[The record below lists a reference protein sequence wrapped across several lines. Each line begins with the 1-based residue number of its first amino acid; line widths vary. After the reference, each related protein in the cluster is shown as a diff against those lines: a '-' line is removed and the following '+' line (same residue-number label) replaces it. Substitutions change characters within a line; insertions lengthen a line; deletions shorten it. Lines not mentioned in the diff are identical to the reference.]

1 MPTLLCADFI
11 QGTSMTKKQAHS
23 SRSGSARVRRHDL
36 RQAATGLATA
46 SVLAVGL
53 PAPTAMA
60 GTGSCV
66 GSGAI
71 SVADARTSECQLQ
84 TGDALS
90 VTGTGSITG
99 EGSGPAVGV
108 RVVSGETGIQITN
121 DGDIVGNPSDG
132 LWNEGTITE
141 VTNRGRIDAG
151 AFALG
156 VYSTGTINVLNNEA
170 GAEIR
175 AGTGS
180 LNAIESYGTLG
191 TLNNA
196 GHILGGIRTSN
207 TTINLSGGSA
217 RITGPVNVLGTSGSI
232 NVVSGAVFTTE
243 NTFRSSLFRIQSGA
257 RLVIGSSSHV
267 IEAFSLTSDAF
278 RNAGTLHVPEG
289 INAQITG
296 NYTQSGALRLGASS
310 SSSFGRLTVSGD
322 VNLQPSATFVVDVN
336 AANTL
341 AAGDTLAGVLTAGGT
356 LSNAAPAT
364 NVTDNSA
371 LFNFQSQ
378 TSGSQVNLLVEAA
391 GTDPEPPPAPP
402 PTPAPT
408 PSPGGGSRGG
418 GAVPAPAPPPG
429 QGIVPATIQAGLIN
443 GVPTAQVLDGYIR
456 GGRTGTDWDAVVT
469 ALGHL
474 PDDASVARAVGQAM
488 PSMHGNAVRALLA
501 HVSSTGSAVVG
512 PQARGGSDG
521 AAAEPGTG
529 LWVQPLSSVADQ
541 DRYRQASGYRVRTQG
556 LAGGHQTSLAPG
568 STIGFGL
575 AYLDGRVEGRDF
587 ALGHRSDL
595 ESVQVLGY
603 GSYDLAAWR
612 LQWQADATRSSVKS
626 ARALGFI
633 GRTAQASYRA
643 NASHLG
649 MSVGRPL
656 TLSSTSVTPLVGID
670 WRRARSNA
678 YTETGAGALDLRVAA
693 QKAEELVAKL
703 GVEARHPLG
712 AQSHLLAQMAV
723 GYDLSGGHDSTSA
736 QFVGGGPVFSTLG
749 TPRQRTLAELGLG
762 VVHKVG
768 SAVDMRVHY
777 DLSRRGGMTDQGVS
791 LRLDWRF

>member
-1 MPTLLCADFI
+1 MKNKST
-11 QGTSMTKKQAHS
+11 HS
-23 SRSGSARVRRHDL
+23 SRSGNARARRRDL

-53 PAPTAMA
+53 PASTVLA

-66 GSGAI
+66 GAGAI
-71 SVADARTSECQLQ
+71 TVSDARVGECQLQ

-99 EGSGPAVGV
+99 DGGSSVVGV
-108 RVVSGETGIQITN
+108 RVVSGQTGVQITN
-121 DGDIVGNPSDG
+121 DGDIIGNPSDG

-141 VTNRGRIDAG
+141 VTNRGRIGAG
-151 AFALG
+151 PFALG
-156 VYSTGTINVLNNEA
+156 VYSTGTITVLNNEA
-170 GAEIR
+170 GAQIQ

-180 LNAIESYGTLG
+180 INAIESYGTLG

-196 GHILGGIRTSN
+196 GHILGGIRTGN

-217 RITGPVNVLGTSGSI
+217 RITGPVNVVGTNGSV

-243 NTFRSSLFRIQSGA
+243 NTFRSNVFRIQSGA
-257 RLVIGSSSHV
+257 RLVVGSTLHV
-267 IEAFSLTSDAF
+267 IEVFSPTSDAF
-278 RNAGTLHVPEG
+278 SNAGTLHVPEG
-289 INAQITG
+289 VNAQITG

-336 AANTL
+336 GTNTL
-341 AAGDTLAGVLTAGGT
+341 AAGDTLEGVLTAGGT
-356 LSNAAPAT
+356 LTNAASAT
-364 NVTDNSA
+364 NVSDNSA
-371 LFNFQSQ
+371 LFNFRSQ
-378 TSGSQVNLLVEAA
+378 TSGNQVNLLVDAA
-391 GTDPEPPPAPP
+391 GTPPPPAPP
-402 PTPAPT
+402 PAPAPAPA
-408 PSPGGGSRGG
+408 PSPGGGGHGG
-418 GAVPAPAPPPG
+418 GATPVPTPAPSPG

-469 ALGHL
+469 ALGRL

-488 PSMHGNAVRALLA
+488 PSMHGNAAQALLA
-501 HVSSTGSAVVG
+501 HVSSTGSVVVG
-512 PQARGGSDG
+512 QQAGSGSDG
-521 AAAEPGTG
+521 AAAKSGAG
-529 LWVQPLSSVADQ
+529 LWVQPLNHRVDQ

-556 LAGGHQTSLAPG
+556 LAGGYQGSMASG
-568 STIGFGL
+568 STLGFGL

-587 ALGHRSDL
+587 AQAHRSDL

-603 GSYDLAAWR
+603 GSYDLSAWR

-626 ARALGFI
+626 ARSLGFI
-633 GRTAQASYRA
+633 GRSAKASYRGH
-643 NASHLG
+643 ASHLG
-649 MSVGRPL
+649 LSMGRPM
-656 TLSSTSVTPLVGID
+656 TVATTSVTPSVGLD
-670 WRRARSNA
+670 WRRARHNA

-712 AQSHLLAQMAV
+712 AQSHLLAQAAV
-723 GYDLSGGHDSTSA
+723 GYDLSGGRDSTAA
-736 QFVGGGPVFSTLG
+736 QFVGGGSVFSTPG
-749 TPRQRTLAELGLG
+749 SEQRRTLAELGLG

-768 SAVDMRVHY
+768 DALEMRVHY
-777 DLSRRGGMTDQGVS
+777 DLSLRGKMTDQGVS

>member
-1 MPTLLCADFI
+1 MKNKST
-11 QGTSMTKKQAHS
+11 HS
-23 SRSGSARVRRHDL
+23 SRSGNARARRRDL

-53 PAPTAMA
+53 PASTVLA

-66 GSGAI
+66 GAGAI
-71 SVADARTSECQLQ
+71 TVSDARVGECQLQ

-99 EGSGPAVGV
+99 DGGSSVVGV
-108 RVVSGETGIQITN
+108 RVVSGQTGVQITN
-121 DGDIVGNPSDG
+121 DGDIIGNPSDG

-141 VTNRGRIDAG
+141 VTNRGRIGAG
-151 AFALG
+151 PFALG
-156 VYSTGTINVLNNEA
+156 VYSTGTITVLNNEA
-170 GAEIR
+170 GAQIQ

-180 LNAIESYGTLG
+180 INAIESYGTLG

-196 GHILGGIRTSN
+196 GHILGGIRTGN

-217 RITGPVNVLGTSGSI
+217 RITGPVNVVGTNGSV

-243 NTFRSSLFRIQSGA
+243 NTFRSNVFRIQSGA
-257 RLVIGSSSHV
+257 RLVVGSTLHV
-267 IEAFSLTSDAF
+267 IEVFSPTSDAF
-278 RNAGTLHVPEG
+278 SNAGTLHVPEG
-289 INAQITG
+289 VNAQITG

-336 AANTL
+336 GTNTL
-341 AAGDTLAGVLTAGGT
+341 AAGDTLEGVLTAGGT
-356 LSNAAPAT
+356 LTNAASAT
-364 NVTDNSA
+364 NVSDNSA
-371 LFNFQSQ
+371 LFNFRSQ
-378 TSGSQVNLLVEAA
+378 TSGNQVNLLVDAA
-391 GTDPEPPPAPP
+391 GTPPPPA
-402 PTPAPT
+402 
-408 PSPGGGSRGG
+408 PSPGGGGHGG
-418 GAVPAPAPPPG
+418 GATPVPTPAPSPG

-469 ALGHL
+469 ALGRL

-488 PSMHGNAVRALLA
+488 PSMHGNAAQALLA
-501 HVSSTGSAVVG
+501 HVSSTGSVVVG
-512 PQARGGSDG
+512 QQAGIGSDG
-521 AAAEPGTG
+521 AAAKSGAG
-529 LWVQPLSSVADQ
+529 LWVQPLNHRVDQ

-556 LAGGHQTSLAPG
+556 LTGGYQGSMASG
-568 STIGFGL
+568 STLGFGL

-587 ALGHRSDL
+587 AQAHRSDL

-603 GSYDLAAWR
+603 GSYDLSAWR
-612 LQWQADATRSSVKS
+612 MQWQADATRSSVKS
-626 ARALGFI
+626 ARSLGFI
-633 GRTAQASYRA
+633 GRSAKASYRGH
-643 NASHLG
+643 ASHLG
-649 MSVGRPL
+649 LSMGRPM
-656 TLSSTSVTPLVGID
+656 TVATTSVTPSVGLD
-670 WRRARSNA
+670 WRRARHNA

-693 QKAEELVAKL
+693 QKAEELVVKL

-712 AQSHLLAQMAV
+712 AQSHLLAQAAV
-723 GYDLSGGHDSTSA
+723 GYDLSGGRDSTAA
-736 QFVGGGPVFSTLG
+736 QFVGGGSVFSTQG
-749 TPRQRTLAELGLG
+749 TEQRRTLAELGLG

-768 SAVDMRVHY
+768 DALEMRVHY
-777 DLSRRGGMTDQGVS
+777 DLSLRGKMTDQGVS

>member
-1 MPTLLCADFI
+1 M
-11 QGTSMTKKQAHS
+11 SKQPAHAF
-23 SRSGSARVRRHDL
+23 RSDSARARRREF

-71 SVADARTSECQLQ
+71 TVADARVGECQLQ

-99 EGSGPAVGV
+99 DGASTVVGV
-108 RVVSGETGIQITN
+108 RVGSGQTGVQITN

-132 LWNEGTITE
+132 IWNQGTITE
-141 VTNRGRIDAG
+141 ITNRGRIGAG
-151 AFALG
+151 SFALG
-156 VYSTGTINVLNNEA
+156 VYNDTIGTITILNNEA
-170 GAEIR
+170 GAEIQ
-175 AGTGS
+175 AGSGS
-180 LNAIESYGTLG
+180 TNAIESTGTLG

-196 GHILGGIRTSN
+196 GHILGGIQTGN
-207 TTINLSGGSA
+207 TTLNLSGSAA
-217 RITGPVNVLGTSGSI
+217 RITGPVNNVGTGSSI
-232 NVVSGAVFTTE
+232 NILSGAVFTTE
-243 NTFRSSLFRIQSGA
+243 NTFRSNLFRIQSGA
-257 RLVIGSSSHV
+257 RLVVGSTLHV
-267 IEAFSLTSDAF
+267 IEAYSLTPDAF
-278 RNAGTLHVPEG
+278 DNAGTLQIPEG
-289 INAQITG
+289 TNAQITG

-310 SSSFGRLTVSGD
+310 ASSFGRLTVSGN

-336 AANTL
+336 ATNTL

-356 LSNAAPAT
+356 LTNAAPST
-364 NVTDNSA
+364 NVSDNSA

-378 TSGSQVNLLVEAA
+378 TSGSQIDLLVQAA
-391 GTDPEPPPAPP
+391 GTDPEPGPG
-402 PTPAPT
+402 
-408 PSPGGGSRGG
+408 PSPGGGGGSSAHGG
-418 GAVPAPAPPPG
+418 GSAPAPVPSSG
-429 QGIVPATIQAGLIN
+429 QGIVPATIRAGLTN

-469 ALGHL
+469 ALGRL

-488 PSMHGNAVRALLA
+488 PSMHGNAVQALLA
-501 HVSSTGSAVVG
+501 HVSSTGSAVSG
-512 PQARGGSDG
+512 QQARGGADG

-568 STIGFGL
+568 SSIGFGL

-612 LQWQADATRSSVKS
+612 LQWQADASRSSVKS

-633 GRTAQASYRA
+633 GRSAQASYRGH
-643 NASHLG
+643 ASHLG
-649 MSVGRPL
+649 VSLGRPMAVAA
-656 TLSSTSVTPLVGID
+656 TSVTPSVGLD

-678 YTETGAGALDLRVAA
+678 YTETGAGALDLQVAA
-693 QKAEELVAKL
+693 QKAKELVAKL
-703 GVEARHPLG
+703 GVDVRHPVG
-712 AQSHLLAQMAV
+712 AQSHLLAQAAV
-723 GYDLSGGHDSTSA
+723 GYDLAGDRDSTSA
-736 QFVGGGPVFSTLG
+736 QFVGGGPVFSTPG
-749 TPRQRTLAELGLG
+749 TQRRRTLAELGLG
-762 VVHKVG
+762 LVHKAG
-768 SAVDMRVHY
+768 EAVDMRVQY
-777 DLSRRGGMTDQGVS
+777 DLSLRGGMTDQGVS

>member
-1 MPTLLCADFI
+1 M
-11 QGTSMTKKQAHS
+11 SKQPAHTF
-23 SRSGSARVRRHDL
+23 RSDSARARRREF
-36 RQAATGLATA
+36 RQAATGLAAA

-60 GTGSCV
+60 GTGSCT
-66 GSGAI
+66 GAGAI
-71 SVADARTSECQLQ
+71 EVADARVGECQLE

-99 EGSGPAVGV
+99 DGVGSSVGV
-108 RVVSGETGIQITN
+108 RVDVGNTGVQITN
-121 DGDIVGNPSDG
+121 DGDIVGSPSDG
-132 LWNEGTITE
+132 IWNQGTISQI
-141 VTNRGRIDAG
+141 TNRGRIDAG
-151 AFALG
+151 PFALG
-156 VYSTGTINVLNNEA
+156 VYNTGTINVLNNEA

-175 AGTGS
+175 TGTGS
-180 LNAIESYGTLG
+180 TYAIVSTLGTLG
-191 TLNNA
+191 TINNA
-196 GHILGGIRTSN
+196 GHILGGIQTSN
-207 TTINLSGGSA
+207 TTINLSGASA
-217 RITGPVNVLGTSGSI
+217 RITGPVSNTGSGGSI
-232 NVVSGAVFTTE
+232 NVISGAVFTTE

-257 RLVIGSSSHV
+257 RLVVGSSLHV
-267 IEAFSLTSDAF
+267 IEAYSLTPDAF
-278 RNAGTLHVPEG
+278 DNAGTLHVPEG
-289 INAQITG
+289 TTAQITG
-296 NYTQSGALRLGASS
+296 NYTQSGTLRLGASS
-310 SSSFGRLTVSGD
+310 ASSFGRLTVSGN
-322 VNLQPSATFVVDVN
+322 VSLGAGATFVVDVN
-336 AANTL
+336 ATNTL

-356 LSNAAPAT
+356 LANAAPAT
-364 NVTDNSA
+364 NVSDNSA

-378 TSGSQVNLLVEAA
+378 TSGSQIDLRVEAA
-391 GTDPEPPPAPP
+391 GTGSG
-402 PTPAPT
+402 PTPAPGGGGG
-408 PSPGGGSRGG
+408 GGGSHGG
-418 GAVPAPAPPPG
+418 GSAPEPVPTPG

-469 ALGHL
+469 ALGRL

-488 PSMHGNAVRALLA
+488 PSMHGNAARTLLA

-512 PQARGGSDG
+512 QQARGGSDG
-521 AAAEPGTG
+521 AAAEPGRG

-587 ALGHRSDL
+587 ALGHRIDL

-603 GSYDLAAWR
+603 GSHDLAAWR

-626 ARALGFI
+626 ARTLGFI
-633 GRTAQASYRA
+633 GRSAQASYRA

-649 MSVGRPL
+649 MSVGRPM
-656 TLSSTSVTPLVGID
+656 TLASTSVTPLVGVD

-712 AQSHLLAQMAV
+712 AQSHLLAQVAV
-723 GYDLSGGHDSTSA
+723 GYDLSGGRDSTSA
-736 QFVGGGPVFSTLG
+736 QFVGGGPVFSTPG
-749 TPRQRTLAELGLG
+749 TQRQRTLAELGLG

-777 DLSRRGGMTDQGVS
+777 DLSLRGGMTDQGVS

>member
-1 MPTLLCADFI
+1 MKNKP
-11 QGTSMTKKQAHS
+11 AHS
-23 SRSGSARVRRHDL
+23 SRSGKARARRRDL

-53 PAPTAMA
+53 PASTVLA

-71 SVADARTSECQLQ
+71 TVSDARTSECQLQ

-99 EGSGPAVGV
+99 EGVGPAVGV
-108 RVVSGETGIQITN
+108 RVVSGETGVQITN
-121 DGDIVGNPSDG
+121 DGDIIGNPSDG
-132 LWNEGTITE
+132 LWNEGTITQ
-141 VTNRGRIDAG
+141 VTNRGRIGAG

-156 VYSTGTINVLNNEA
+156 VYSTGTITVLNNEA
-170 GAEIR
+170 GAEIQ
-175 AGTGS
+175 AGAGS
-180 LNAIESYGTLG
+180 VNAIESFGTLG

-196 GHILGGIRTSN
+196 GHILGGIRTGN

-217 RITGPVNVLGTSGSI
+217 RITGPVNVVGTNGSV

-243 NTFRSSLFRIQSGA
+243 NTLRSSVFRIQSGA

-278 RNAGTLHVPEG
+278 SNAGTLHVPEG
-289 INAQITG
+289 IHAQITG
-296 NYTQSGALRLGASS
+296 HYTQSGALRLGVSS

-336 AANTL
+336 GTNTL
-341 AAGDTLAGVLTAGGT
+341 AAGDTLEGVLAAGGT
-356 LSNAAPAT
+356 LTNDAPAT
-364 NVTDNSA
+364 NVSDNSA
-371 LFNFQSQ
+371 LFNFRSQ
-378 TSGSQVNLLVEAA
+378 TNGSQVDLLVDAA
-391 GTDPEPPPAPP
+391 GTTPPPAPP
-402 PTPAPT
+402 PAPAPAPAPT
-408 PSPGGGSRGG
+408 PGGGHHGG
-418 GAVPAPAPPPG
+418 GAAPEPTPAPAPG

-469 ALGHL
+469 ALGRL

-488 PSMHGNAVRALLA
+488 PLMHGNAAQALLA

-512 PQARGGSDG
+512 QQAWGGSAG
-521 AAAEPGTG
+521 ADTAPGAG
-529 LWVQPLSSVADQ
+529 LWVQPLSSQVDQ

-568 STIGFGL
+568 STLGFGL

-603 GSYDLAAWR
+603 GSYDLSAWR

-626 ARALGFI
+626 ARSLGFI
-633 GRTAQASYRA
+633 GRSARASYRA
-643 NASHLG
+643 HASHLG
-649 MSVGRPL
+649 VNVGRPMAVAA
-656 TLSSTSVTPLVGID
+656 TSVTPSVGLD
-670 WRRARSNA
+670 WRRARSSA

-712 AQSHLLAQMAV
+712 AQSHLLAQAAV
-723 GYDLSGGHDSTSA
+723 GYDLSNGRDRTSA
-736 QFVGGGPVFSTLG
+736 QFVGGGAVFSTPG
-749 TPRQRTLAELGLG
+749 SEQRRTLAELGLG
-762 VVHKVG
+762 LVHKVG
-768 SAVDMRVHY
+768 STMEMRVRY
-777 DLSRRGGMTDQGVS
+777 DLSLRGGMTDQGVS
-791 LRLDWRF
+791 LRLDWHF